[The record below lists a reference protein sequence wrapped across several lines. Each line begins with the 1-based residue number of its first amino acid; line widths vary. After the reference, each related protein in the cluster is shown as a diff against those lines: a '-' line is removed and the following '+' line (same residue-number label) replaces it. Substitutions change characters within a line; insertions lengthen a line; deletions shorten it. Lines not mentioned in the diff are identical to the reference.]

1 MKKRNKYL
9 NFGVCF
15 YVIFLVT
22 NQFNLAP
29 EFIKGL
35 CVGLGLFLMIIGG
48 YSENHDI
55 SKIKSFK
62 KIFIKK
68 LINIK

>member
-35 CVGLGLFLMIIGG
+35 CAGLGLTLILIGTC
-48 YSENHDI
+48 SENHDI
-55 SKIKSFK
+55 SKIKSIK
-62 KIFIKK
+62 RSFIKK
-68 LINIK
+68 LTNLK